1 MKVKDVMTETPYY
14 CQPETNL
21 GSATELMWNADCGFL
36 PVRSVDGKVV
46 GVVTDRDICM
56 ALGTRNRLP
65 GDVKVGEV
73 MSGKVYSCA
82 PDDDIHIALQTMKE
96 GKVRRLPVITKNGSL
111 VGVVSTDDVL
121 LRAESTSLG
130 PQPELS
136 SDEVVRAFRRIT
148 QRQIPP
154 FAFKLPALR
163 TGSDFC

>member
-1 MKVKDVMTETPYY
+1 MKVKDVMTEAPYY

-46 GVVTDRDICM
+46 GVVTDRDICV

-65 GDVKVGEV
+65 GDVTAGEV
-73 MSGKVYSCA
+73 MSGRVYSCA
-82 PDDDIHIALQTMKE
+82 PDDDIHTALQTMKE
-96 GKVRRLPVITKNGSL
+96 GKVRRLPVITKNGTL

-154 FAFKLPALR
+154 FAFEPLR
-163 TGSDFC
+163 TGSDVC

>member
-1 MKVKDVMTETPYY
+1 MRVKDVMTETPYY

-36 PVRSVDGKVV
+36 PVRSADGKVV
-46 GVVTDRDICM
+46 GVVTDRDICI

-65 GDVKVGEV
+65 GDVTVGEV

-82 PDDDIHIALQTMKE
+82 PDDDI
-96 GKVRRLPVITKNGSL
+96 TKNGTL
-111 VGVVSTDDVL
+111 VGIVSTDDVL
-121 LRAESTSLG
+121 LRAESSSLG

-154 FAFKLPALR
+154 FAFQPLR
-163 TGSDFC
+163 TGSDSC

>member
-1 MKVKDVMTETPYY
+1 MKVKDVMTEAPYY

-46 GVVTDRDICM
+46 GVVTDRDICV

-65 GDVKVGEV
+65 GDVTAGEV
-73 MSGKVYSCA
+73 MSGRVYSCA
-82 PDDDIHIALQTMKE
+82 PDDDIHTALQTMKE
-96 GKVRRLPVITKNGSL
+96 GKVRRLPVITKNGTL

-121 LRAESTSLG
+121 LRAESTGLG

-154 FAFKLPALR
+154 FAFEPLR
-163 TGSDFC
+163 TGSDVC

>member
-1 MKVKDVMTETPYY
+1 MKVKDVMTEAPYY

-46 GVVTDRDICM
+46 GVVTDRDICV

-65 GDVKVGEV
+65 GDVTAGEV
-73 MSGKVYSCA
+73 MSGRVYSCA
-82 PDDDIHIALQTMKE
+82 PDDDIHTALQTMKE
-96 GKVRRLPVITKNGSL
+96 GKVRRLPVITKNGTL

-121 LRAESTSLG
+121 LRAESTGLG

-136 SDEVVRAFRRIT
+136 SDEVVRALRRIT